1 MLSKILVSVGSIS
14 TFGFGIWHFFVP
26 KIWSWYSYIKPEVK
40 ELVAAVRAINVFF
53 SLCLVLIAVADMI
66 FVFSENRL
74 GLIVMLAISSILWGV
89 RIIMQLV
96 YPQGSINPALQYGML
111 GSFIVIFI
119 CFALSLV
126 LTASHSAL

>member
-26 KIWSWYSYIKPEVK
+26 KIWSWYSYIKPEAK
-40 ELVAAVRAINVFF
+40 ELIAAVWAINVFF

-126 LTASHSAL
+126 LTVSHSA